1 MAGELARI
9 ETASTQLTVD
19 QVISRL
25 ESVQELTRRA
35 MIPNVDYG
43 VIPGTGSKP
52 TLLKAGAEKLCL
64 LFRFAPKY
72 RTAKTMSPDGHM
84 TVDSTCQ
91 IISLDE
97 TFLGEA
103 TAICTTRE
111 SKYAWRR
118 AERQCPRCG
127 KAAIIKGKEEYG
139 GGWLCFKKKG
149 GCGATFG
156 DNDASIVSQ
165 KTGRVAN
172 DDLPDSYNTVI
183 RIAEKRAYLAA
194 VRLVTG
200 CSSIFDEEIPAVN
213 EGEGHPEP
221 SQEKTVPAKLT
232 EPPQLDS
239 AMKAK
244 FDSLLVAAATV
255 ADLEAAWLATPAEY
269 RTPELVEV
277 AKKCKSAIIGAVK
290 IDKAVAEGQAA
301 IGREPNIG
309 EFNEQYRAILEL
321 EEPLRGKLLAIYNA
335 HAEKCRLGWDD
346 VANGWILLPEVK

>member
-19 QVISRL
+19 QVINRL

-72 RTAKTMSPDGHM
+72 HTVKTMSADGHM

-91 IISLDE
+91 IMSLDE

-127 KAAIIKGKEEYG
+127 KSAIIKGKAEYG
-139 GGWLCFKKKG
+139 GGFVCFKKKN

-165 KTGRVAN
+165 QTGRVAN
-172 DDLPDSYNTVI
+172 EDLPDSYNTVI

-213 EGEGHPEP
+213 EGESHPEP
-221 SQEKTVPAKLT
+221 AQEKSATSKPA
-232 EPPQLDS
+232 DR
-239 AMKAK
+239 AK
-244 FDSLLVAAATV
+244 HDAAIVGAATV
-255 ADLEAAWLATPAEY
+255 ADLEAAWLATPAEC
-269 RTPELVEV
+269 RTPELLEV
-277 AKKCKSAIIGAVK
+277 AKKCKAAIVGAAEL
-290 IDKAVAEGQAA
+290 DKAVANGKAA
-301 IGREPNIG
+301 IAAEPNIG
-309 EFNEQYRAILEL
+309 EFNRQYLAILEL
-321 EEPLRGKLLAIYNA
+321 AEPTRGKLLALYNA

-346 VANGWILLPEVK
+346 STNGWLMLPESK